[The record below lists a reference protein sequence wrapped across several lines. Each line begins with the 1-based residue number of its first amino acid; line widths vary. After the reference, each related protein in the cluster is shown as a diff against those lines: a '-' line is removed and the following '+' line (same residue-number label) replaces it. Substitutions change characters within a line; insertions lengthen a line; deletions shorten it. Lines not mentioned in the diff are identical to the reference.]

1 MIKIK
6 DIIKEHKIVMTEAFK
21 SGKLRA
27 LTNKWRG
34 LDSTFFAY
42 GSKLGIEWDKITDKE
57 IEAIKESMPELPD
70 QLKKSYMN
78 TFFDY
83 FLIFD

>member
-27 LTNKWRG
+27 LTNKWQG
-34 LDSTFFAY
+34 LDSDFWSY
-42 GSKLGIEWDKITDKE
+42 GAKLGIQWEKITDKE
-57 IEAIKESMPELPD
+57 IRTVSNEIKKFFS
-70 QLKKSYMN
+70 SY
-78 TFFDY
+78 
-83 FLIFD
+83 

>member
-27 LTNKWRG
+27 LTNKWQG

-42 GSKLGIEWDKITDKE
+42 GSKLVSSGTKLQTQK
-57 IEAIKESMPELPD
+57 
-70 QLKKSYMN
+70 LKPTLNQRKKVLKLHILTKM
-78 TFFDY
+78 FQ
-83 FLIFD
+83 